1 MSRPG
6 GGSSLAAHANTDSEE
21 RRLAEA
27 RAGDDGDQAARPS
40 LVHLVSERLP
50 RQRWFGHC
58 RWLEPEGARHDR
70 APYSERA
77 DGDVLAD
84 ASLTL
89 PAHCRPVPRYL
100 VETHPYTGEVGR
112 LVALAGARF
121 PEVAIERRYTLGGD
135 PGCDAWVCRAATD
148 HHIRRFTTA
157 AGLTVRA
164 VSRIDSD
171 VVIQKGTRP

>member
-1 MSRPG
+1 M
-6 GGSSLAAHANTDSEE
+6 
-21 RRLAEA
+21 
-27 RAGDDGDQAARPS
+27 
-40 LVHLVSERLP
+40 
-50 RQRWFGHC
+50 
-58 RWLEPEGARHDR
+58 
-70 APYSERA
+70 
-77 DGDVLAD
+77 LAD

-148 HHIRRFTTA
+148 HHIRRFATA